1 MYVLLCKIFPIS
13 VRKLLTCLDNT
24 KLPLSNKRRTRTRI
38 RKKTKLDVFTSIA
51 NTNKDEPLQTYNK
64 DNSQKADH

>member
-1 MYVLLCKIFPIS
+1 MTL
-13 VRKLLTCLDNT
+13 LDNT
-24 KLPLSNKRRTRTRI
+24 KQLLFNKRRTGTRVT
-38 RKKTKLDVFTSIA
+38 KKTKLDVFTSIA

>member
-1 MYVLLCKIFPIS
+1 M
-13 VRKLLTCLDNT
+13 
-24 KLPLSNKRRTRTRI
+24 
-38 RKKTKLDVFTSIA
+38 DVFTSIA